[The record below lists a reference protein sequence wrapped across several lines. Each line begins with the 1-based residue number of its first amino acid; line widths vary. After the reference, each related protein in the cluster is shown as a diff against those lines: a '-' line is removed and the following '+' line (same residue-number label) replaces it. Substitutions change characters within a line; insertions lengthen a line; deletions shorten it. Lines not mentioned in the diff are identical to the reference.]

1 MAISSLEKDIK
12 DILMKAGRA
21 SRQELSKN
29 KFETLIFEKRFIKE
43 WCEYCQEYIGLTP
56 KRKTT
61 RIMIAQ
67 FFKSI
72 RTNFRRS
79 GNPYSIHPIPSGGI
93 ELTKLGKGT
102 KGFEFKQNK
111 LVKNITAAKTA
122 ALEVLTEAKFGIN
135 ASMTDAQSKQLKT
148 DLHGHHGGPE
158 ETDIKTTLGME
169 HVSDGTQ
176 HMNRGSTAH
185 LSALLDELNQRSP
198 MTTLT
203 EVVQQQFSD
212 YIELKMGHTRIPR
225 TVRIIKGRGDAK
237 KITTYR
243 VDNDIQIKFALGAGV
258 RGRAYT
264 KAMSDWDTPGGRPL
278 KSGEQKLPPAI
289 DKILEK
295 VQDKTLKFIERNKLT
310 HPFDMLKLKG
320 SPSAIDHAVAESP
333 KIIVGNM
340 FPHRTRPDMRL
351 KVNKALFAVGKQP
364 KKTATKLIGAKTAKG
379 RHGRKIGRKGLPP
392 VASKSKVD
400 GKAGQNPIALRNL
413 LNEVLP
419 KAIAMQMISPK
430 LQYRTGRF
438 ANSVRVENISS
449 GPRGGNTM
457 IETTYRKDPYET
469 FAKGGKKYT
478 FNRDPE
484 RLIKSTVRGIAT
496 GIIGGRFGIGVN

>member
-1 MAISSLEKDIK
+1 MAIKSLEDEIK
-12 DILMKAGRA
+12 EILMKAGRA
-21 SRQELSKN
+21 SRKELSKN

-43 WCEYCQEYIGLTP
+43 WCEYCQKEVGLTP
-56 KRKTT
+56 TDSTT
-61 RIMIAQ
+61 RKMTAR
-67 FFKSI
+67 FFKAI
-72 RTNFRRS
+72 RTNFRKS
-79 GNPYSIHPIPSGGI
+79 GNPFSIHPIRGGGI

-102 KGFEFKQNK
+102 KGFEFKRRALNK
-111 LVKNITAAKTA
+111 TLIECKQEALDVLNVKDKTA
-122 ALEVLTEAKFGIN
+122 
-135 ASMTDAQSKQLKT
+135 QSTQLKT
-148 DLHGHHGGPE
+148 ALHGHHGGPE

-176 HMNRGSTAH
+176 HMNRGATAQ
-185 LSALLDELNQRSP
+185 LPALLDELNQRSP
-198 MTTLT
+198 LQTLA

-212 YIELKMGHTRIPR
+212 YIELNMGHKRTPR
-225 TVRIIKGRGDAK
+225 NVRIIKGRGSAK
-237 KITTYR
+237 KITNYR
-243 VDNDIQIKFALGAGV
+243 VDNDIQIKFALGAGAK
-258 RGRAYT
+258 GKAYT
-264 KAMSDWDTPGGRPL
+264 KAMADWDTPGGRPL
-278 KSGEQKLPPAI
+278 SSGEQKLPKAI
-289 DKILEK
+289 DAILKK
-295 VQDKTLKFIERNKLT
+295 VEDDTLDFIVRNRLT

-364 KKTATKLIGAKTAKG
+364 KKTATKLIAAKTAKG
-379 RHGRKIGRKGLPP
+379 KHGRKIGRKGLPP
-392 VASKSKVD
+392 VAAKSKVD

-496 GIIGGRFGIGVN
+496 GIIGGRFGVGVN

>member
-29 KFETLIFEKRFIKE
+29 KFETFIFEKRFIKE
-43 WCEYCQEYIGLTP
+43 WCEYCQKEVGLTP

-61 RIMIAQ
+61 RIMIAR
-67 FFKSI
+67 FFKAI
-72 RTNFRRS
+72 RTNFRKS
-79 GNPYSIHPIPSGGI
+79 GNPYSIHPIQGGGI

-102 KGFEFKQNK
+102 KGFEFKQDK
-111 LVKNITAAKTA
+111 LVKKITAAKTA
-122 ALEVLTEAKFGIN
+122 ALEVLN
-135 ASMTDAQSKQLKT
+135 VSDAQAKELKGA
-148 DLHGHHGGPE
+148 LHGHHGGPE
-158 ETDIKTTLGME
+158 EDDIKTTLGME

-176 HMNRGSTAH
+176 HMNRGSNAQ

-198 MTTLT
+198 ITTLT

-212 YIELKMGHTRIPR
+212 YIELYMGHTRTPR
-225 TVRIIKGRGDAK
+225 NVRIIKGRGSAK

-243 VDNDIQIKFALGAGV
+243 VDNDIQIKFALGKGV
-258 RGRAYT
+258 RGKAYT
-264 KAMSDWDTPGGRPL
+264 KAMADWDTPGGRPL

-295 VQDKTLKFIERNKLT
+295 VEKNTLKFIERNRLT
-310 HPFDMLKLKG
+310 HPYDMLKLKG

-379 RHGRKIGRKGLPP
+379 RHRRKIGRKGLPP
-392 VASKSKVD
+392 VASQSKVD

-496 GIIGGRFGIGVN
+496 GIIGGRFGVGVN

>member
-1 MAISSLEKDIK
+1 MAIKSLETEIK
-12 DILMKAGRA
+12 EILMKAGRA

-29 KFETLIFEKRFIKE
+29 KFETLIFEKRFIME
-43 WCEYCQEYIGLTP
+43 WCEYCQKEVGLTP
-56 KRKTT
+56 TEPTT
-61 RIMIAQ
+61 RKMTGR
-67 FFKSI
+67 FFKAI
-72 RTNFRRS
+72 RTSFRKS

-93 ELTKLGKGT
+93 ELTKLGKGNP
-102 KGFEFKQNK
+102 GFEFKQK
-111 LVKNITAAKTA
+111 SLNIRLKECKQE
-122 ALEVLTEAKFGIN
+122 ALNVLNVPDNSPQSTE
-135 ASMTDAQSKQLKT
+135 LKGA
-148 DLHGHHGGPE
+148 LHGHHGGPE

-176 HMNRGSTAH
+176 HMNRGSTAQ

-295 VQDKTLKFIERNKLT
+295 VQEKTLDFIERNRLT

-379 RHGRKIGRKGLPP
+379 RHRRKIGRKGLPP
-392 VASKSKVD
+392 VASQSKVD

-430 LQYRTGRF
+430 LQFRTGRF